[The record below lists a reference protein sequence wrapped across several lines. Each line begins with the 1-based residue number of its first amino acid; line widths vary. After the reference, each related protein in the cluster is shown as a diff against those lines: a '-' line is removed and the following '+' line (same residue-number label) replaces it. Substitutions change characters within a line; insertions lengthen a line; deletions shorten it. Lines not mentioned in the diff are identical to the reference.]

1 MLENQSGY
9 KEGYNMA
16 HKKSIR
22 LKKIAEDLNLKI
34 VAGFKGEDR
43 RVEVEMLSRPGVEFA
58 GFLDF
63 FDPQRILLIGSKEA
77 HFLMLLEESVQ
88 IDRVDAVLKL
98 LPPAVIF
105 SINVEIPQYFIDLGN
120 TYGVP
125 LYKSNERTTPINSK
139 LYAYLRSALAPR
151 ISIHGTLLDIYGMGT
166 LIIGKSGVGKSETAL
181 ELIKRNHILVA
192 DDRVDVYETAPGVI
206 IGQAPKILERYIEI
220 RGIGIVDVVQMLGAG
235 AFRENK
241 KIRLVIELEHWD
253 KNKTYDRL
261 GIETEHYTIFD
272 TIIPK
277 ITIPVLPG
285 RNNAT
290 LVESAAM
297 NQKLKYLGYNAAE
310 TLIQN
315 VASKAA
321 SKGAED
327 DDE

>member
-1 MLENQSGY
+1 
-9 KEGYNMA
+9 MA
-16 HKKSIR
+16 YTRTISV
-22 LKKIAEDLNLKI
+22 KKIAKDMELNLI
-34 VAGFKGEDR
+34 AGGKGEDR
-43 RVEVEMLSRPGVEFA
+43 RVSVEMLARPGVEFA

-63 FDPQRILLIGSKEA
+63 YDPERILLIGSKEA
-77 HFLMLLEESVQ
+77 HFLMLLDEDTQ
-88 IDRVDAVLKL
+88 IKRVDAVLKL

-105 SINVEIPQYFIDLGN
+105 SVNVEIPEYFKTLSNKYD
-120 TYGVP
+120 VP
-125 LYKSNERTTPINSK
+125 IYHSNERTTPINSK

-151 ISIHGTLLDIYGMGT
+151 ETIHGTLLDIYGLGT

-192 DDRVDVYETAPGVI
+192 DDRVDVYETAPGI
-206 IGQAPKILERYIEI
+206 LIGQAPKIIERYLEI

-253 KNKTYDRL
+253 QSKNYDRL
-261 GIETEHYTIFD
+261 GLETETYAIFGSK
-272 TIIPK
+272 IPK
-277 ITIPVLPG
+277 MTIPVLPG

-310 TLIQN
+310 ELIKN
-315 VASKAA
+315 VATKAA
-321 SKGAED
+321 SKGD
-327 DDE
+327 DDNENF

>member
-1 MLENQSGY
+1 
-9 KEGYNMA
+9 MA
-16 HKKSIR
+16 YTRTISF
-22 LKKIAEDLNLKI
+22 KKIAKDMELNLI
-34 VAGFKGEDR
+34 AGGKGEDR
-43 RVEVEMLSRPGVEFA
+43 RVSVEMLARPGVEFA

-63 FDPQRILLIGSKEA
+63 YDPERILLIGSKEA
-77 HFLMLLEESVQ
+77 HFLMLLDEDTQ
-88 IDRVDAVLKL
+88 IKRVDAVLKL

-105 SINVEIPQYFIDLGN
+105 SVNVEIPEYFKTLSNKYD
-120 TYGVP
+120 VP
-125 LYKSNERTTPINSK
+125 IYHSNERTTPINSK

-151 ISIHGTLLDIYGMGT
+151 ETIHGTLLDIYGLGT

-192 DDRVDVYETAPGVI
+192 DDRVDVYETAPGI
-206 IGQAPKILERYIEI
+206 LIGQAPKIIERYLEI

-253 KNKTYDRL
+253 QSKNYDRL
-261 GIETEHYTIFD
+261 GLETETYAIFGSK
-272 TIIPK
+272 IPK
-277 ITIPVLPG
+277 MTIPVLPG

-310 TLIQN
+310 ELIKN
-315 VASKAA
+315 VATKAA
-321 SKGAED
+321 SKGD
-327 DDE
+327 DDNENF